1 MARFPSDHERLALAY
16 RASQRFREDLQSL
29 KIPGLHRPASGM
41 PSRKKTL
48 VLAPFLA
55 TALLAAF
62 TPSPLHAQSATEIV
76 KTVVKNELDA
86 DTNDHSRWMYR
97 DAYKS
102 PDKDIVKIVI
112 ETPQGNLSEIIE
124 DHGKPPSAQV
134 HQDDLNR
141 IQQMVSDPALRARM
155 KKSEQHDGQQARDM
169 LNLLPKAFIW
179 RVVDRSGGEIKL
191 TFQPD
196 PNFSPDSMSGR
207 VLAAMSGTMLVDQSQ
222 MRLKD
227 LSGRLDQDVTFAWGL
242 LGRINAGGT
251 FHIVRENVGEG
262 SWQITGMH
270 VHISGH
276 ALFFKTIGDQE
287 DELTTDY
294 HPVPN
299 DVDINKAAQMLKDGE
314 VARTLHVETPF
325 GG

>member
-1 MARFPSDHERLALAY
+1 MTLTAFDKRRWPALRF
-16 RASQRFREDLQSL
+16 
-29 KIPGLHRPASGM
+29 
-41 PSRKKTL
+41 L
-48 VLAPFLA
+48 VLCCALVPA
-55 TALLAAF
+55 T
-62 TPSPLHAQSATEIV
+62 LHAQSAKEIV
-76 KTVVKNELDA
+76 ATVVRNELDA

-102 PDKDIVKIVI
+102 PDKDIVKIAI
-112 ETPQGNLSEIIE
+112 ETAQGNLSEVIE

-134 HQDDLNR
+134 HQNDLDVM
-141 IQQMVSDPALRARM
+141 QQMVSDPDLRAR
-155 KKSEQHDGQQARDM
+155 KKKAEQHDGQQARDM

-179 RVVDRSGGEIKL
+179 KIVDRANGDIKL
-191 TFQPD
+191 EFHPD

-207 VLAAMSGTMLVDQSQ
+207 VLAGMSGTMVVNESH

-227 LSGRLDQDVTFAWGL
+227 LSGHLDHDVTFAWGL

-251 FHIVRENVGEG
+251 FQIMREDVGEA

-287 DELTTDY
+287 DEVTSDY
-294 HPVPN
+294 HPVPA
-299 DVDINKAAQMLKDGE
+299 DVDIAKAAQMLKDGE
-314 VARTLHVETPF
+314 VARILHVQTPF
-325 GG
+325 GS